1 MKEFPLFHD
10 KIQFHENLLKYDYLR
25 SNFCELILDW
35 EKSFKQ
41 FYSKVTTLEQLNQA
55 LEMFLKE
62 YQSLIDFSVFVFME
76 NQIDEIDSEKF
87 TQLVQD
93 TVPNFNP
100 FYAVEKTMNAIE
112 EAAEEVAAKI
122 DETMQDV
129 SADNEAAK
137 EDKEI
142 VINNDKKN
150 KVDKVQDP
158 EAIAKMNTWKE
169 QRPTEETIKN
179 NNSAYT
185 DMTVVSVD
193 VVGNEKI
200 YKEDILNVLT
210 VKAGDKFN
218 IKNIEQDRNN
228 IYNTGYFYDN
238 YPSYEVVPEGVKITY
253 HVMENPVLNSVEILG
268 NQVYSTDKIED
279 MLTVKKGEILNI
291 RQLNTDLANI
301 EASYRQ
307 DGYILAKLRDISID
321 ESGNLTLTFNEGI
334 LEGYVVKGNDKTKDY
349 VITRE
354 MRIKPGEVFD
364 AKKARRSMQRVYN
377 LGFFEDVSVKIL
389 PGKEDPNNIIMELTV
404 IEKRTGSFGIG
415 AGYSSEDGLLG
426 MVSIGDTN
434 FRGTGDSVK
443 AMYEFG
449 GDGGDDSGY
458 SISYTKPWLD
468 EKETTG
474 TFRIY
479 DRKFEYDDYDN
490 GGDLIETYDK
500 KNQGYELNFGR
511 PTDEYTM
518 NYLGFKINN
527 TEYRGHEDGLDRSK
541 NTEWLDNNF
550 GETRSIIASQV
561 RDTRDNIFYPTEGTR
576 TSLSVEYA
584 GLGGDFDYTKLTG
597 SVQKYYKVGH
607 AQVLAFRGSAGYAN
621 EDLPEAALFEVG
633 GQNSVRGYR
642 DGQFSGNRMLMG
654 TMEYRFPLMNKVQG
668 ALFTDVG
675 DAWGGKSWGSWS
687 SIEEDLDLHAS
698 VGLGLQMQTPIGA
711 NNIIIFFSKD

>member
-1 MKEFPLFHD
+1 MANISAFSINNCFANVAD
-10 KIQFHENLLKYDYLR
+10 NNVHENIV
-25 SNFCELILDW
+25 S
-35 EKSFKQ
+35 
-41 FYSKVTTLEQLNQA
+41 A
-55 LEMFLKE
+55 
-62 YQSLIDFSVFVFME
+62 E
-76 NQIDEIDSEKF
+76 NLTE
-87 TQLVQD
+87 
-93 TVPNFNP
+93 
-100 FYAVEKTMNAIE
+100 
-112 EAAEEVAAKI
+112 EEVAAKI

-200 YKEDILNVLT
+200 AKEDILNVLT

-490 GGDLIETYDK
+490 SGDLIETYDK

-527 TEYRGHEDGLDRSK
+527 TEYRGHEDGPYNRDTSQYE
-541 NTEWLDNNF
+541 EWRDNNF

-711 NNIIIFFSKD
+711 MRLDYGWGEDGGRLHFNVGGNF

>member
-1 MKEFPLFHD
+1 MKQKNYKLLVCALAMANISAFSINNCFANVAD
-10 KIQFHENLLKYDYLR
+10 NNVHENIV
-25 SNFCELILDW
+25 SAE
-35 EKSFKQ
+35 
-41 FYSKVTTLEQLNQA
+41 
-55 LEMFLKE
+55 
-62 YQSLIDFSVFVFME
+62 SL
-76 NQIDEIDSEKF
+76 
-87 TQLVQD
+87 T
-93 TVPNFNP
+93 
-100 FYAVEKTMNAIE
+100 E
-112 EAAEEVAAKI
+112 EVVAAKI

-200 YKEDILNVLT
+200 AKEDILNVLT
-210 VKAGDKFN
+210 IKAGDKFN

-238 YPSYEVVPEGVKITY
+238 YPSYEIVPEGVKITY

-426 MVSIGDTN
+426 MVSVSDSN
-434 FRGTGDSVK
+434 FMGIGDSVK

-449 GDGGDDSGY
+449 GEDGDDSGY

-607 AQVLAFRGSAGYAN
+607 AQVLALRGSAGYAN

-711 NNIIIFFSKD
+711 LRLDYGWGEDGGRLHFNVGGNF

>member
-1 MKEFPLFHD
+1 
-10 KIQFHENLLKYDYLR
+10 
-25 SNFCELILDW
+25 
-35 EKSFKQ
+35 
-41 FYSKVTTLEQLNQA
+41 
-55 LEMFLKE
+55 
-62 YQSLIDFSVFVFME
+62 
-76 NQIDEIDSEKF
+76 
-87 TQLVQD
+87 
-93 TVPNFNP
+93 
-100 FYAVEKTMNAIE
+100 
-112 EAAEEVAAKI
+112 
-122 DETMQDV
+122 
-129 SADNEAAK
+129 
-137 EDKEI
+137 
-142 VINNDKKN
+142 
-150 KVDKVQDP
+150 
-158 EAIAKMNTWKE
+158 MNTWKE

-200 YKEDILNVLT
+200 AKEDILNVLT

-443 AMYEFG
+443 AMYEYG

-607 AQVLAFRGSAGYAN
+607 AQVLALRGSAGYAN

-711 NNIIIFFSKD
+711 LRLDYGWGEDGGRLHFNVGGNF

>member
-1 MKEFPLFHD
+1 MKQKNYKLLVCALAMANISAFSINNCFANVAD
-10 KIQFHENLLKYDYLR
+10 NNVHENIV
-25 SNFCELILDW
+25 S
-35 EKSFKQ
+35 
-41 FYSKVTTLEQLNQA
+41 A
-55 LEMFLKE
+55 
-62 YQSLIDFSVFVFME
+62 E
-76 NQIDEIDSEKF
+76 NLTE
-87 TQLVQD
+87 
-93 TVPNFNP
+93 
-100 FYAVEKTMNAIE
+100 
-112 EAAEEVAAKI
+112 EEVAAKI

-200 YKEDILNVLT
+200 AKEDILNVLT

-561 RDTRDNIFYPTEGTR
+561 RDIRDNIFYPTEGTR

-584 GLGGDFDYTKLTG
+584 GLGGDFDYTKLMG

-711 NNIIIFFSKD
+711 MRLDYGWGEDGGRLHFNVGGNF

>member
-1 MKEFPLFHD
+1 M
-10 KIQFHENLLKYDYLR
+10 
-25 SNFCELILDW
+25 
-35 EKSFKQ
+35 
-41 FYSKVTTLEQLNQA
+41 
-55 LEMFLKE
+55 
-62 YQSLIDFSVFVFME
+62 
-76 NQIDEIDSEKF
+76 
-87 TQLVQD
+87 
-93 TVPNFNP
+93 
-100 FYAVEKTMNAIE
+100 
-112 EAAEEVAAKI
+112 
-122 DETMQDV
+122 
-129 SADNEAAK
+129 
-137 EDKEI
+137 
-142 VINNDKKN
+142 
-150 KVDKVQDP
+150 
-158 EAIAKMNTWKE
+158 
-169 QRPTEETIKN
+169 
-179 NNSAYT
+179 
-185 DMTVVSVD
+185 
-193 VVGNEKI
+193 
-200 YKEDILNVLT
+200 
-210 VKAGDKFN
+210 
-218 IKNIEQDRNN
+218 
-228 IYNTGYFYDN
+228 
-238 YPSYEVVPEGVKITY
+238 
-253 HVMENPVLNSVEILG
+253 LNSVEILG

-500 KNQGYELNFGR
+500 K
-511 PTDEYTM
+511 
-518 NYLGFKINN
+518 
-527 TEYRGHEDGLDRSK
+527 
-541 NTEWLDNNF
+541 
-550 GETRSIIASQV
+550 
-561 RDTRDNIFYPTEGTR
+561 
-576 TSLSVEYA
+576 
-584 GLGGDFDYTKLTG
+584 
-597 SVQKYYKVGH
+597 
-607 AQVLAFRGSAGYAN
+607 
-621 EDLPEAALFEVG
+621 
-633 GQNSVRGYR
+633 
-642 DGQFSGNRMLMG
+642 
-654 TMEYRFPLMNKVQG
+654 
-668 ALFTDVG
+668 
-675 DAWGGKSWGSWS
+675 KSR
-687 SIEEDLDLHAS
+687 
-698 VGLGLQMQTPIGA
+698 V
-711 NNIIIFFSKD
+711 

>member
-1 MKEFPLFHD
+1 MANISAFSINNCFANVAD
-10 KIQFHENLLKYDYLR
+10 NNVHENIV
-25 SNFCELILDW
+25 S
-35 EKSFKQ
+35 
-41 FYSKVTTLEQLNQA
+41 A
-55 LEMFLKE
+55 
-62 YQSLIDFSVFVFME
+62 E
-76 NQIDEIDSEKF
+76 NLTE
-87 TQLVQD
+87 
-93 TVPNFNP
+93 
-100 FYAVEKTMNAIE
+100 
-112 EAAEEVAAKI
+112 EEVAAKI

-200 YKEDILNVLT
+200 AKEDILNVLT

-443 AMYEFG
+443 AMYEYG

-607 AQVLAFRGSAGYAN
+607 AQVLALRGSAGYAN

-711 NNIIIFFSKD
+711 LRLDYGWGEDGGRLHFNVGGNF

>member
-1 MKEFPLFHD
+1 MKQKNYKLLVCALAMANISVFSINNCFANVAD
-10 KIQFHENLLKYDYLR
+10 NNVHENIV
-25 SNFCELILDW
+25 S
-35 EKSFKQ
+35 
-41 FYSKVTTLEQLNQA
+41 A
-55 LEMFLKE
+55 
-62 YQSLIDFSVFVFME
+62 E
-76 NQIDEIDSEKF
+76 NLTE
-87 TQLVQD
+87 
-93 TVPNFNP
+93 
-100 FYAVEKTMNAIE
+100 
-112 EAAEEVAAKI
+112 EEVAAKV

-129 SADNEAAK
+129 SADNETAK

-158 EAIAKMNTWKE
+158 EAIAKMNTWRE

-200 YKEDILNVLT
+200 AKEDILNVLT
-210 VKAGDKFN
+210 IKAGDKFN

-527 TEYRGHEDGLDRSK
+527 TEYRGHEDGLDRST

-711 NNIIIFFSKD
+711 MRLDYGWGEDGGRLHFNVGGNF

>member
-1 MKEFPLFHD
+1 MKQKNYKLLVCALAMANISAFSINNCFANVAD
-10 KIQFHENLLKYDYLR
+10 NNVHENIV
-25 SNFCELILDW
+25 S
-35 EKSFKQ
+35 
-41 FYSKVTTLEQLNQA
+41 A
-55 LEMFLKE
+55 
-62 YQSLIDFSVFVFME
+62 E
-76 NQIDEIDSEKF
+76 NLTE
-87 TQLVQD
+87 
-93 TVPNFNP
+93 
-100 FYAVEKTMNAIE
+100 
-112 EAAEEVAAKI
+112 EEVAAKI

-129 SADNEAAK
+129 SADNEVAK

-200 YKEDILNVLT
+200 AKEDILNVLT

-354 MRIKPGEVFD
+354 MRIKPGKVFD

-443 AMYEFG
+443 AMYEYG

-607 AQVLAFRGSAGYAN
+607 AQVLALRGSAGYAN

-711 NNIIIFFSKD
+711 LRLDYGWGEDGGRLHFNVGGNF

>member
-1 MKEFPLFHD
+1 LKQKNYKLLVCALAMANISVFSINNCFANVAD
-10 KIQFHENLLKYDYLR
+10 NNVHENIV
-25 SNFCELILDW
+25 S
-35 EKSFKQ
+35 
-41 FYSKVTTLEQLNQA
+41 A
-55 LEMFLKE
+55 
-62 YQSLIDFSVFVFME
+62 E
-76 NQIDEIDSEKF
+76 NLTE
-87 TQLVQD
+87 
-93 TVPNFNP
+93 
-100 FYAVEKTMNAIE
+100 
-112 EAAEEVAAKI
+112 EEVAAKV

-129 SADNEAAK
+129 SADNETAK

-158 EAIAKMNTWKE
+158 EAIAKMNTWRE

-200 YKEDILNVLT
+200 AKEDILNVLT

-443 AMYEFG
+443 AMYEYG

-607 AQVLAFRGSAGYAN
+607 AQVLALRGSAGYAN

-711 NNIIIFFSKD
+711 LRLDYGWGEDGGRLHFNVGGNF

>member
-1 MKEFPLFHD
+1 M
-10 KIQFHENLLKYDYLR
+10 
-25 SNFCELILDW
+25 
-35 EKSFKQ
+35 
-41 FYSKVTTLEQLNQA
+41 T
-55 LEMFLKE
+55 
-62 YQSLIDFSVFVFME
+62 
-76 NQIDEIDSEKF
+76 
-87 TQLVQD
+87 
-93 TVPNFNP
+93 
-100 FYAVEKTMNAIE
+100 
-112 EAAEEVAAKI
+112 
-122 DETMQDV
+122 
-129 SADNEAAK
+129 
-137 EDKEI
+137 
-142 VINNDKKN
+142 KKN

-200 YKEDILNVLT
+200 AKEDILNVLT

-527 TEYRGHEDGLDRSK
+527 TEYRGHEDGLDRST

-711 NNIIIFFSKD
+711 MRLDYGWGEDGGRLHFNVGGNF

>member
-1 MKEFPLFHD
+1 MKQKNYKLLVCALAMANISAFSINNCFANVAD
-10 KIQFHENLLKYDYLR
+10 NNVHENIV
-25 SNFCELILDW
+25 S
-35 EKSFKQ
+35 
-41 FYSKVTTLEQLNQA
+41 A
-55 LEMFLKE
+55 
-62 YQSLIDFSVFVFME
+62 E
-76 NQIDEIDSEKF
+76 NLTE
-87 TQLVQD
+87 
-93 TVPNFNP
+93 
-100 FYAVEKTMNAIE
+100 
-112 EAAEEVAAKI
+112 EEVAAKI

-200 YKEDILNVLT
+200 AKEDILNVLT

-550 GETRSIIASQV
+550 GETRSIIASLV

-584 GLGGDFDYTKLTG
+584 GLGGDFDYTKLMG

-711 NNIIIFFSKD
+711 MRLDYGWGEDGGRLHFNVGGNF

>member
-1 MKEFPLFHD
+1 MANISAFSINNCFANVAD
-10 KIQFHENLLKYDYLR
+10 NNVHENIV
-25 SNFCELILDW
+25 S
-35 EKSFKQ
+35 
-41 FYSKVTTLEQLNQA
+41 A
-55 LEMFLKE
+55 
-62 YQSLIDFSVFVFME
+62 E
-76 NQIDEIDSEKF
+76 NLTE
-87 TQLVQD
+87 
-93 TVPNFNP
+93 
-100 FYAVEKTMNAIE
+100 
-112 EAAEEVAAKI
+112 EEVAAKI

-129 SADNEAAK
+129 SADNEVAK

-200 YKEDILNVLT
+200 AKEDILNVLT

-597 SVQKYYKVGH
+597 SIQKYYKVGH

-711 NNIIIFFSKD
+711 MRLDYGWGEDGGRLHFNVGGNF

>member
-1 MKEFPLFHD
+1 MKQKNYKLLVCALAMANISVFSINNCFANVAD
-10 KIQFHENLLKYDYLR
+10 NNVHENIV
-25 SNFCELILDW
+25 S
-35 EKSFKQ
+35 
-41 FYSKVTTLEQLNQA
+41 A
-55 LEMFLKE
+55 
-62 YQSLIDFSVFVFME
+62 E
-76 NQIDEIDSEKF
+76 NLTE
-87 TQLVQD
+87 
-93 TVPNFNP
+93 
-100 FYAVEKTMNAIE
+100 
-112 EAAEEVAAKI
+112 EEVAAKI

-169 QRPTEETIKN
+169 ERPTEETIKN

-200 YKEDILNVLT
+200 AKEDILNVLT

-364 AKKARRSMQRVYN
+364 AKRARRSMQRVYN

-527 TEYRGHEDGLDRSK
+527 TEYRGHEDGLDRST

-711 NNIIIFFSKD
+711 MRLDYGWGEDGGRLHFNVGGNF

>member
-1 MKEFPLFHD
+1 MKQKNYKLLVCALAMANISVFSINNCFANVAD
-10 KIQFHENLLKYDYLR
+10 NNVHEN
-25 SNFCELILDW
+25 I
-35 EKSFKQ
+35 
-41 FYSKVTTLEQLNQA
+41 VA
-55 LEMFLKE
+55 A
-62 YQSLIDFSVFVFME
+62 E
-76 NQIDEIDSEKF
+76 NLTE
-87 TQLVQD
+87 
-93 TVPNFNP
+93 
-100 FYAVEKTMNAIE
+100 
-112 EAAEEVAAKI
+112 EEVAAKI

-200 YKEDILNVLT
+200 AKEDILNVLT

-490 GGDLIETYDK
+490 SGDLIETYDK
-500 KNQGYELNFGR
+500 K
-511 PTDEYTM
+511 
-518 NYLGFKINN
+518 
-527 TEYRGHEDGLDRSK
+527 
-541 NTEWLDNNF
+541 
-550 GETRSIIASQV
+550 
-561 RDTRDNIFYPTEGTR
+561 
-576 TSLSVEYA
+576 
-584 GLGGDFDYTKLTG
+584 
-597 SVQKYYKVGH
+597 
-607 AQVLAFRGSAGYAN
+607 
-621 EDLPEAALFEVG
+621 
-633 GQNSVRGYR
+633 
-642 DGQFSGNRMLMG
+642 
-654 TMEYRFPLMNKVQG
+654 
-668 ALFTDVG
+668 
-675 DAWGGKSWGSWS
+675 KSR
-687 SIEEDLDLHAS
+687 
-698 VGLGLQMQTPIGA
+698 V
-711 NNIIIFFSKD
+711 

>member
-1 MKEFPLFHD
+1 MANISAFSINNCFANVVD
-10 KIQFHENLLKYDYLR
+10 NNVHENIV
-25 SNFCELILDW
+25 S
-35 EKSFKQ
+35 
-41 FYSKVTTLEQLNQA
+41 A
-55 LEMFLKE
+55 
-62 YQSLIDFSVFVFME
+62 E
-76 NQIDEIDSEKF
+76 NLTE
-87 TQLVQD
+87 
-93 TVPNFNP
+93 
-100 FYAVEKTMNAIE
+100 
-112 EAAEEVAAKI
+112 EEVAAKI

-142 VINNDKKN
+142 IINNDKKN

-200 YKEDILNVLT
+200 AKEDILNVLT

-443 AMYEFG
+443 AMYEYG

-711 NNIIIFFSKD
+711 MRLDYGWGEDGGRLHFNVGGNF

>member
-1 MKEFPLFHD
+1 MKQKNYKLLVCALVMANISAFSINNCFANVAD
-10 KIQFHENLLKYDYLR
+10 NNVHENIV
-25 SNFCELILDW
+25 S
-35 EKSFKQ
+35 
-41 FYSKVTTLEQLNQA
+41 A
-55 LEMFLKE
+55 
-62 YQSLIDFSVFVFME
+62 E
-76 NQIDEIDSEKF
+76 NLTE
-87 TQLVQD
+87 
-93 TVPNFNP
+93 
-100 FYAVEKTMNAIE
+100 
-112 EAAEEVAAKI
+112 EEVAAKI

-200 YKEDILNVLT
+200 AKEDILNVLT

-527 TEYRGHEDGLDRSK
+527 TEYRGHEDGPYNRDTSQYE
-541 NTEWLDNNF
+541 EWRDNNF

-642 DGQFSGNRMLMG
+642 DGQFSGNKMLMG

-711 NNIIIFFSKD
+711 MRLDYGWGEDGGRLHFNVGGNF

>member
-1 MKEFPLFHD
+1 MKQKNYKLLVCALAMANISAFSINNCFANVAD
-10 KIQFHENLLKYDYLR
+10 NNVHENIV
-25 SNFCELILDW
+25 S
-35 EKSFKQ
+35 
-41 FYSKVTTLEQLNQA
+41 A
-55 LEMFLKE
+55 
-62 YQSLIDFSVFVFME
+62 E
-76 NQIDEIDSEKF
+76 NLTE
-87 TQLVQD
+87 
-93 TVPNFNP
+93 
-100 FYAVEKTMNAIE
+100 
-112 EAAEEVAAKI
+112 EEVAAKI

-129 SADNEAAK
+129 SADNEVAK

-200 YKEDILNVLT
+200 AKEDILNVLT

-426 MVSIGDTN
+426 MISIGDTN

-449 GDGGDDSGY
+449 GDDGDDSGY

-490 GGDLIETYDK
+490 DGDLIETYDK

-584 GLGGDFDYTKLTG
+584 GLGGDFDYTKLMG

-711 NNIIIFFSKD
+711 MRLDYGWGEDGGRLHFNVGGNF

>member
-1 MKEFPLFHD
+1 MANISAFSINNCFANVVD
-10 KIQFHENLLKYDYLR
+10 NNVHENIV
-25 SNFCELILDW
+25 S
-35 EKSFKQ
+35 
-41 FYSKVTTLEQLNQA
+41 A
-55 LEMFLKE
+55 
-62 YQSLIDFSVFVFME
+62 E
-76 NQIDEIDSEKF
+76 NLTE
-87 TQLVQD
+87 
-93 TVPNFNP
+93 
-100 FYAVEKTMNAIE
+100 
-112 EAAEEVAAKI
+112 EEVAAKI

-142 VINNDKKN
+142 IINNDKKN

-200 YKEDILNVLT
+200 AKEDILNVLT

-443 AMYEFG
+443 AMYEYG

-490 GGDLIETYDK
+490 GGALIETYDK

-607 AQVLAFRGSAGYAN
+607 AQVLALRGSAGYAN

-711 NNIIIFFSKD
+711 LRLDYGWGEDGGRLHFNVGGNF

>member
-1 MKEFPLFHD
+1 MKQKNYKLLVCALAMANISVFSINNCFANVAD
-10 KIQFHENLLKYDYLR
+10 NNVHENIV
-25 SNFCELILDW
+25 S
-35 EKSFKQ
+35 S
-41 FYSKVTTLEQLNQA
+41 
-55 LEMFLKE
+55 
-62 YQSLIDFSVFVFME
+62 E
-76 NQIDEIDSEKF
+76 NLTE
-87 TQLVQD
+87 
-93 TVPNFNP
+93 
-100 FYAVEKTMNAIE
+100 
-112 EAAEEVAAKI
+112 EEVAAKV

-129 SADNEAAK
+129 SADNETAK

-200 YKEDILNVLT
+200 AKEDILNVLT
-210 VKAGDKFN
+210 IKAGDKFN

-364 AKKARRSMQRVYN
+364 A
-377 LGFFEDVSVKIL
+377 F
-389 PGKEDPNNIIMELTV
+389 
-404 IEKRTGSFGIG
+404 
-415 AGYSSEDGLLG
+415 
-426 MVSIGDTN
+426 
-434 FRGTGDSVK
+434 
-443 AMYEFG
+443 
-449 GDGGDDSGY
+449 
-458 SISYTKPWLD
+458 
-468 EKETTG
+468 
-474 TFRIY
+474 
-479 DRKFEYDDYDN
+479 
-490 GGDLIETYDK
+490 
-500 KNQGYELNFGR
+500 
-511 PTDEYTM
+511 
-518 NYLGFKINN
+518 
-527 TEYRGHEDGLDRSK
+527 HE
-541 NTEWLDNNF
+541 
-550 GETRSIIASQV
+550 
-561 RDTRDNIFYPTEGTR
+561 
-576 TSLSVEYA
+576 
-584 GLGGDFDYTKLTG
+584 
-597 SVQKYYKVGH
+597 
-607 AQVLAFRGSAGYAN
+607 
-621 EDLPEAALFEVG
+621 
-633 GQNSVRGYR
+633 
-642 DGQFSGNRMLMG
+642 
-654 TMEYRFPLMNKVQG
+654 
-668 ALFTDVG
+668 
-675 DAWGGKSWGSWS
+675 
-687 SIEEDLDLHAS
+687 
-698 VGLGLQMQTPIGA
+698 
-711 NNIIIFFSKD
+711 

>member
-1 MKEFPLFHD
+1 MKQKNYKLLVCALAMVNISAFSINNCFANVAD
-10 KIQFHENLLKYDYLR
+10 NNVHENIVAA
-25 SNFCELILDW
+25 E
-35 EKSFKQ
+35 
-41 FYSKVTTLEQLNQA
+41 
-55 LEMFLKE
+55 
-62 YQSLIDFSVFVFME
+62 SLTE
-76 NQIDEIDSEKF
+76 
-87 TQLVQD
+87 
-93 TVPNFNP
+93 
-100 FYAVEKTMNAIE
+100 
-112 EAAEEVAAKI
+112 EEVAAKV

-129 SADNEAAK
+129 SADNEAVK

-200 YKEDILNVLT
+200 AKEDILNVLT

-238 YPSYEVVPEGVKITY
+238 YPSYEVIPEGVKITY

-584 GLGGDFDYTKLTG
+584 GLGGDFDYTKLMG

-711 NNIIIFFSKD
+711 MRLDYGWGEDGGRLHFNVGGNF

>member
-1 MKEFPLFHD
+1 MKQKNYKLLVCALAMANISAFSINNCFANVAD
-10 KIQFHENLLKYDYLR
+10 NNVHENIV
-25 SNFCELILDW
+25 S
-35 EKSFKQ
+35 
-41 FYSKVTTLEQLNQA
+41 A
-55 LEMFLKE
+55 
-62 YQSLIDFSVFVFME
+62 E
-76 NQIDEIDSEKF
+76 NLTE
-87 TQLVQD
+87 
-93 TVPNFNP
+93 
-100 FYAVEKTMNAIE
+100 
-112 EAAEEVAAKI
+112 EEVAAKI

-129 SADNEAAK
+129 SADNEVAK

-200 YKEDILNVLT
+200 AKEDILNVLT

-426 MVSIGDTN
+426 MVSVSDSN
-434 FRGTGDSVK
+434 FMGIGDSVK

-449 GDGGDDSGY
+449 GEDGDDSGY

-597 SVQKYYKVGH
+597 SIQKYYKVGH
-607 AQVLAFRGSAGYAN
+607 AQVLALRGSAGYAN

-711 NNIIIFFSKD
+711 LRLDYGWGEDGGRLHFNVGGNF

>member
-1 MKEFPLFHD
+1 MKQKNYKLLVCALAMANISVFSINNCFANVAD
-10 KIQFHENLLKYDYLR
+10 NNVHEN
-25 SNFCELILDW
+25 I
-35 EKSFKQ
+35 
-41 FYSKVTTLEQLNQA
+41 VA
-55 LEMFLKE
+55 A
-62 YQSLIDFSVFVFME
+62 E
-76 NQIDEIDSEKF
+76 NLTE
-87 TQLVQD
+87 
-93 TVPNFNP
+93 
-100 FYAVEKTMNAIE
+100 
-112 EAAEEVAAKI
+112 EEVAAKI

-200 YKEDILNVLT
+200 AKEDILNVLT

-527 TEYRGHEDGLDRSK
+527 TEYRGHEDGLDRST

-711 NNIIIFFSKD
+711 MRLDYGWGEDGGRLHFNVGGNF

>member
-1 MKEFPLFHD
+1 MKQKNYKLLVCALAMANISAFSINNCFANVAD
-10 KIQFHENLLKYDYLR
+10 NNVHENIV
-25 SNFCELILDW
+25 S
-35 EKSFKQ
+35 
-41 FYSKVTTLEQLNQA
+41 A
-55 LEMFLKE
+55 
-62 YQSLIDFSVFVFME
+62 E
-76 NQIDEIDSEKF
+76 NLTE
-87 TQLVQD
+87 
-93 TVPNFNP
+93 
-100 FYAVEKTMNAIE
+100 
-112 EAAEEVAAKI
+112 EEVAAKI

-129 SADNEAAK
+129 SEDNEVAK

-200 YKEDILNVLT
+200 AKEDILNVLT

-218 IKNIEQDRNN
+218 IKNIEQVRNN

-443 AMYEFG
+443 AMYEYG

-711 NNIIIFFSKD
+711 MRLDYGWGEDGGRLHFNVGGNF

>member
-1 MKEFPLFHD
+1 MANISAFSINNCFANVAD
-10 KIQFHENLLKYDYLR
+10 NNVHENIV
-25 SNFCELILDW
+25 S
-35 EKSFKQ
+35 
-41 FYSKVTTLEQLNQA
+41 A
-55 LEMFLKE
+55 
-62 YQSLIDFSVFVFME
+62 E
-76 NQIDEIDSEKF
+76 NLTE
-87 TQLVQD
+87 
-93 TVPNFNP
+93 
-100 FYAVEKTMNAIE
+100 
-112 EAAEEVAAKI
+112 EEVAAKI

-129 SADNEAAK
+129 SADNEVEK

-200 YKEDILNVLT
+200 AKEDILNVLT

-443 AMYEFG
+443 AMYEYG

-711 NNIIIFFSKD
+711 MRLDYGWGEDGGRLHFNVGGNF

>member
-1 MKEFPLFHD
+1 MKQKNYKLLVCALAMANISAFSINNCFANVAD
-10 KIQFHENLLKYDYLR
+10 NNVHENIV
-25 SNFCELILDW
+25 S
-35 EKSFKQ
+35 
-41 FYSKVTTLEQLNQA
+41 A
-55 LEMFLKE
+55 
-62 YQSLIDFSVFVFME
+62 E
-76 NQIDEIDSEKF
+76 NLTE
-87 TQLVQD
+87 
-93 TVPNFNP
+93 
-100 FYAVEKTMNAIE
+100 
-112 EAAEEVAAKI
+112 EEVAAKI

-200 YKEDILNVLT
+200 AKEDILNVLT

-238 YPSYEVVPEGVKITY
+238 YPSYEVVPGGVKITY

-443 AMYEFG
+443 AMYEYG

-607 AQVLAFRGSAGYAN
+607 AQVLALRGSAGYAN

-711 NNIIIFFSKD
+711 LRLDYGWGEDGGRLHFNVGGNF

>member
-1 MKEFPLFHD
+1 
-10 KIQFHENLLKYDYLR
+10 
-25 SNFCELILDW
+25 
-35 EKSFKQ
+35 
-41 FYSKVTTLEQLNQA
+41 
-55 LEMFLKE
+55 
-62 YQSLIDFSVFVFME
+62 
-76 NQIDEIDSEKF
+76 
-87 TQLVQD
+87 
-93 TVPNFNP
+93 
-100 FYAVEKTMNAIE
+100 
-112 EAAEEVAAKI
+112 
-122 DETMQDV
+122 MQDV

-142 VINNDKKN
+142 IINNDKKN

-200 YKEDILNVLT
+200 AKEDILNVLT

-443 AMYEFG
+443 AMYEYG

-607 AQVLAFRGSAGYAN
+607 AQVLALRGSAGYAN

-711 NNIIIFFSKD
+711 LRLDYGWGEDGGRLHFNVGGNF

>member
-1 MKEFPLFHD
+1 MANISAFSINNCFANVAD
-10 KIQFHENLLKYDYLR
+10 NNVHENIV
-25 SNFCELILDW
+25 S
-35 EKSFKQ
+35 
-41 FYSKVTTLEQLNQA
+41 A
-55 LEMFLKE
+55 
-62 YQSLIDFSVFVFME
+62 E
-76 NQIDEIDSEKF
+76 NLTE
-87 TQLVQD
+87 
-93 TVPNFNP
+93 
-100 FYAVEKTMNAIE
+100 
-112 EAAEEVAAKI
+112 EEVAAKI

-200 YKEDILNVLT
+200 AKEDILNVLT

-490 GGDLIETYDK
+490 SGDLIETYDK

-711 NNIIIFFSKD
+711 MRLDYGWGEDGGRLHFNVGGNF

>member
-1 MKEFPLFHD
+1 MKQKNYKLLVCALAMANISAFSINNCFANVAD
-10 KIQFHENLLKYDYLR
+10 NNVHENIV
-25 SNFCELILDW
+25 S
-35 EKSFKQ
+35 
-41 FYSKVTTLEQLNQA
+41 A
-55 LEMFLKE
+55 
-62 YQSLIDFSVFVFME
+62 E
-76 NQIDEIDSEKF
+76 NLTE
-87 TQLVQD
+87 
-93 TVPNFNP
+93 
-100 FYAVEKTMNAIE
+100 
-112 EAAEEVAAKI
+112 EEVAAKI

-129 SADNEAAK
+129 SADNEVAK

-200 YKEDILNVLT
+200 AKEDILNVLT

-443 AMYEFG
+443 AMYEYG

-607 AQVLAFRGSAGYAN
+607 AQVLALRGSEGYAN

-642 DGQFSGNRMLMG
+642 DAQFSGNRMLMG

-711 NNIIIFFSKD
+711 LRLDYGWGEDGGRLHFNVGGNF